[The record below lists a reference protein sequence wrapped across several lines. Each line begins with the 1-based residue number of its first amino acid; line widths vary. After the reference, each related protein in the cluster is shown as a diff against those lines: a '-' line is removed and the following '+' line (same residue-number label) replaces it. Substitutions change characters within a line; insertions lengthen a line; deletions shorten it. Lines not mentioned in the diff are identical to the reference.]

1 MLNDGMILLWLTI
14 SFGIARAF
22 CDRWVA
28 KAARRADVQR
38 VRRIRRN
45 FYLGMFLCSF
55 VLLLAMTWP
64 GLKTDAMLIAFL
76 VTFVGWFYALSVNP
90 DLLVKSGDII
100 TRYTSE
106 KRNDQDAA
114 Q

>member
-14 SFGIARAF
+14 SFGIARAC

-45 FYLGMFLCSF
+45 FYFVMLLCSLA
-55 VLLLAMTWP
+55 LLTVVSWP
-64 GLKTDAMLIAFL
+64 GLKTDAMLIAFM
-76 VTFVGWFYALSVNP
+76 VTFVGWFFALSVNP

-100 TRYTSE
+100 TRYTLE